1 MALAPSDIVNCTLAS
16 GLLIGINNKI
26 KFWVAPEVN
35 YSKKNSCLKIDAPL
49 SNWASLHIYIKNNN
63 KVNVALI
70 IKKYV
75 CYYISKKSNN
85 MRIRAI

>member
-35 YSKKNSCLKIDAPL
+35 YSKKKLL
-49 SNWASLHIYIKNNN
+49 SLRASQTDRQND
-63 KVNVALI
+63 
-70 IKKYV
+70 
-75 CYYISKKSNN
+75 
-85 MRIRAI
+85 